1 VIKNGDQ
8 VLFGLLFQNSG
19 DIQLMP
25 SLYASLEPTL
35 RFVKDPNF
43 VPSFGGKTMS
53 KKAFVKPILKKTEA
67 QPKKTT
73 TKQIMFE
80 NSIDLKVQ
88 TRETMIG
95 ILNARL
101 ADSSDLY
108 SQCKQAH
115 WNVKGMQFIAIH
127 ELFDEVAAEVLGF
140 VDDIAERATAL
151 GGYVYG
157 TVRSAAKTSSLPE
170 YDLQAVSCQEH
181 LQALVARVAA
191 FGALVRQNI
200 KDAQDDLDTADLFTE
215 ISRAVDKKLWFLEAH
230 LLDSPAKRS
239 K

>member
-1 VIKNGDQ
+1 
-8 VLFGLLFQNSG
+8 
-19 DIQLMP
+19 
-25 SLYASLEPTL
+25 
-35 RFVKDPNF
+35 
-43 VPSFGGKTMS
+43 MS
-53 KKAFVKPILKKTEA
+53 KKASAKPILKTEA
-67 QPKKTT
+67 KPKSNNDAK
-73 TKQIMFE
+73 KVMFE

-101 ADSSDLY
+101 ADCSDLY

-157 TVRSAAKTSSLPE
+157 TVRVAAQSSSLPE
-170 YDLQAVSCQEH
+170 YDLEAVSCQEH
-181 LQALVARVAA
+181 LQAIVARVAA

-200 KDAQDDLDTADLFTE
+200 KDSQDDLDTADLLTE
-215 ISRAVDKKLWFLEAH
+215 ISRAMDKKLWFLEAH
-230 LLDSPAKRS
+230 LLDAPVKRS
-239 K
+239 T

>member
-1 VIKNGDQ
+1 MAKK
-8 VLFGLLFQNSG
+8 
-19 DIQLMP
+19 P
-25 SLYASLEPTL
+25 S
-35 RFVKDPNF
+35 
-43 VPSFGGKTMS
+43 
-53 KKAFVKPILKKTEA
+53 VKPIPKKTEA
-67 QPKKTT
+67 KPKPSIDPKKV
-73 TKQIMFE
+73 MFK
-80 NSIDLKVQ
+80 NSIDMKVQ

-95 ILNARL
+95 ILNDRL
-101 ADSSDLY
+101 ADASDLY

-140 VDDIAERATAL
+140 VDEIAERATAL

-157 TVRSAAKTSSLPE
+157 TVRCAAQTSSLPE
-170 YDLQAVSCQEH
+170 YDLQAVTCQEH
-181 LQALVARVAA
+181 LEKVVARVAA

-200 KDAQDDLDTADLFTE
+200 KDSQDDLDTADLFTE

-239 K
+239 A